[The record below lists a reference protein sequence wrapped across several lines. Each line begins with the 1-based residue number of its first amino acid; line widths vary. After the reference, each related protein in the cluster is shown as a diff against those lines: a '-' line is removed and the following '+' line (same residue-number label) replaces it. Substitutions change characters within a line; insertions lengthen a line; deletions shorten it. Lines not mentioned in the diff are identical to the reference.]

1 MKRYSK
7 NSSQGVD
14 SLVTLRFTMDAKGDV
29 GSMKTV
35 KEVSQLAG
43 ISIRTLRYYDEV
55 GLLKPTQVSE
65 AGYRLY
71 DDKALERLQEIM
83 FFKEMEIPLEQ
94 IKQIVEDPTLD
105 RQEVL
110 LLQKGILEKKRNRLN
125 GLIELI
131 EDVSRGVNT
140 MSFEAFSEEDISRIV
155 EHTLSHIKPEL
166 LQQFTEK
173 YGGLEAIREEM
184 SRELKDPETEAHLIK
199 LYGGKEKAITV
210 SLSGTGSMDEITKYQ
225 KETDEIYRQF
235 AEAMKFKDEAQKK
248 DAVRRL
254 AESSKAMWH
263 IENTRYYLLRLAE
276 TFGQNGALIK
286 ATDEQYGEGV
296 VQYMVEAIREYYGV
310 E

>member
-1 MKRYSK
+1 
-7 NSSQGVD
+7 
-14 SLVTLRFTMDAKGDV
+14 MDAKGDV